1 MLVMLDTRNIYPL
14 SDFQRNAK
22 EFISRLKESQKPIV
36 LTVNG
41 KAAMVIQDAESYQ
54 TLLDELKVV
63 QEQINEM
70 KLVALR
76 RDIQVGIDQIE
87 AGEYTE
93 YTEEALNEFFD
104 DIMSEGRRDRE
115 QAA

>member
-1 MLVMLDTRNIYPL
+1 MLDTRNIYPL

-22 EFISRLKESQKPIV
+22 DFTAKLKESQKPIV

-41 KAAMVIQDAESYQ
+41 KAAIVLQDAEAYQ
-54 TLLDELKVV
+54 ALLDSSKALKAELRELK
-63 QEQINEM
+63 
-70 KLVALR
+70 LAALR

-93 YTEEALNEFFD
+93 YTEETLDELFEE
-104 DIMSEGRRDRE
+104 IMSEGRREME